1 MLLLSS
7 FFPAFITGEVV
18 FTLLIYGLWLLL
30 LFTAKGVI
38 VNCRQN
44 KMSITIPKTILKGM
58 DREHIQ
64 LLKPKCG
71 ATETSSHFTLRTP
84 LTGCGT
90 TRRHTKSA
98 VVYSN
103 KVLEIPLKSSDIVT
117 RIREIE
123 IPFSCYYSN
132 SRTATAVGM
141 RPENRKL
148 VFSEIGKGNF
158 TVVLELYHSNRYAI
172 DFEF

>member
-1 MLLLSS
+1 MPLLSS
-7 FFPAFITGEVV
+7 FFPAFITSKVF
-18 FTLLIYGLWLLL
+18 FTLAIYDLLL
-30 LFTAKGVI
+30 LFFTAKGVI
-38 VNCRQN
+38 VNCLQN

-58 DREHIQ
+58 DREHIR

-148 VFSEIGKGNF
+148 VFSEIGKGSF